1 MELLVCVVNEEG
13 KLEDI
18 LSGLLQLGVTGAT
31 VVNSHGMARHLTQ
44 ALVFAGLQ
52 DVLARAR
59 LENSTIFSVIETEEM
74 VQDAINMIRDVC
86 GDLSAPGTG
95 ILFTIPLNRVIG
107 LSRPGGSSPG

>member
-44 ALVFAGLQ
+44 APVFAGLQ
-52 DVLARAR
+52 DLLARAR
-59 LENSTIFSVIETEEM
+59 LQNSTIFSVIETEEKL
-74 VQDAINMIRDVC
+74 QAAIDMIRDVC

-95 ILFTIPLNRVIG
+95 ILFTIPLNRVVG
-107 LSRPGGSSPG
+107 LSQPGGSSPG